1 MGSPQTPLRVSSFN
15 HRLVGPMAGDT
26 LHGTV
31 RGGQA
36 GGDGLEA
43 VYLTEAAGQQLAGV
57 FS

>member
-1 MGSPQTPLRVSSFN
+1 
-15 HRLVGPMAGDT
+15 MAGDT

-36 GGDGLEA
+36 GGAGLEA